1 MIIEG
6 STNRAFVDYVYGE
19 LEGGKNARKKKV
31 KMLSGGI
38 NI

>member
-19 LEGGKNARKKKV
+19 LEGGVKMQEKKK
-31 KMLSGGI
+31 
-38 NI
+38 